1 MEKEKKKSGGKPKDV
16 FAFLGKHSKL
26 AESPFFFF
34 FLPFQSKDLLH
45 DWLREGS
52 KGGGGGGWGLGCAD
66 KTPVKTASSELHRA
80 SQATG
85 EWSGGHLKSGCFQIW
100 HGF

>member
-34 FLPFQSKDLLH
+34 FLPFLSKDLLH
-45 DWLREGS
+45 ELLREGS
-52 KGGGGGGWGLGCAD
+52 KGGGGGAWAGLCRQDACED
-66 KTPVKTASSELHRA
+66 SFLRA
-80 SQATG
+80 APGIPSN
-85 EWSGGHLKSGCFQIW
+85 W
-100 HGF
+100 